1 MKDYLAL
8 SKATYAYKEDN
19 CCSVVSLAA
28 AFELS
33 FKESLDICQMSGRKR
48 RQGMSPSNFYSAA
61 KTASGLTGRTISCKV
76 LEKRMTLKKFLKNNP
91 EGTFI
96 LFMHRHV
103 ATAKDGTLIDWT
115 EDSPKMRN
123 ILAAYKVWSDK

>member
-8 SKATYAYKEDN
+8 SKETYAYEEDN

-33 FKESLDICQMSGRKR
+33 FKESLDICQRWGRKR
-48 RQGMSPSNFYSAA
+48 RQGMSPSHFFSATE
-61 KTASGLTGRTISCKV
+61 TASGLTGRPISWKV
-76 LEKRMTLKKFLKNNP
+76 LEIPITLKRFLKNNP

-96 LFMHRHV
+96 LVMNRHV
-103 ATAKDGTLIDWT
+103 ATAKDGTMIDWT

-123 ILAAYKVWSDK
+123 ILAAAKVWSAI